1 MLSELLEP
9 FRQAEGDPNDE
20 KAPRLAHTA
29 VQLIGDPRAQK
40 VLATWCTIPI
50 GWKKP
55 RRRIPEDFR
64 ERWDWLWLGVRFD
77 PGHLSLRA
85 GVSLIVLEGV
95 LERLKGGRLV
105 YPDGSIS
112 AWAQGV
118 LDGAISEAA
127 GR

>member
-1 MLSELLEP
+1 MLSEFLEP
-9 FRQAEGDPNDE
+9 FRQAEGDPNNE

-29 VQLIGDPRAQK
+29 VQLINDRPAQK
-40 VLATWCTIPI
+40 VLAAWSVIPMK
-50 GWKKP
+50 WKRP
-55 RRRIPEDFR
+55 RSQLPEEMTD
-64 ERWDWLWLGVRFD
+64 RWEWLWK
-77 PGHLSLRA
+77 GHRVDIVILAGSA

-95 LERLKGGRLV
+95 LERLKGCRLV